1 MTAVT
6 DTIQQ
11 QARPPWYRDV
21 KVLRVVAQVA
31 AVTFAVVVT
40 AILLYT
46 ARTNLA
52 DRGISTDFGFLTQ
65 PTQFE
70 IGESSF
76 SPSEPIWRAVLEG
89 AKNTGLSMAVGI
101 PLTTLLGVLVGIS
114 RLSKNFLVRQAATIY
129 VETLRNIPPLLV
141 ILFTNTVILTLPTIQ
156 EASTPFNLFV
166 ISNRR
171 FAVPSLV
178 NGDNAGLFWVL
189 TLGALVAAAFVWR
202 WRTGVFNTTGR
213 LHHRVLWGFGTFIV
227 LTAAAFLLLG
237 DPISVSRPEILPEER
252 LIVGGATMLAG
263 YATVTLALTLY
274 TASHVAEIV
283 RGSIL
288 AVPKGQTEASF
299 AVGLTNFQRYRFVI
313 LPQAARI
320 AIPPTINQYLNFTK
334 NTSLAI
340 AVGYAE
346 ITVVAVT
353 IIGNGNPA
361 PQTIA
366 ILMLVYLT
374 FSLVTSIV
382 MNIVNRRLQL
392 ATKR

>member
-1 MTAVT
+1 MTAAT
-6 DTIQQ
+6 DTLEHV
-11 QARPPWYRDV
+11 RPPWYRDV
-21 KVLRVVAQVA
+21 KILRIVAQV
-31 AVTFAVVVT
+31 VAVVVAVAVT
-40 AILLYT
+40 TLLLLT
-46 ARTNLA
+46 ARSNLS
-52 DRGISTDFGFLTQ
+52 DRGISTDFGFITQ

-70 IGESSF
+70 IGESGF
-76 SPSEPIWRAVLEG
+76 LPSEPVWRAILEG
-89 AKNTGLSMAVGI
+89 AKNTSLSVAIGL
-101 PLTTLLGVLVGIS
+101 PLTTLLGVLIGIG
-114 RLSKNFLVRQAATIY
+114 RLSKNFLVRQTASIY

-141 ILFTNTVILTLPTIQ
+141 ILFTNTVILTLPIIQ
-156 EASTPFNLFV
+156 EGSTPFGLFV

-171 FAVPSLV
+171 FAMPSIV
-178 NGDNAGLFWVL
+178 NGDNGGLFWLLV
-189 TLGALVAAAFVWR
+189 LGALVAAVVVWR
-202 WRTGVFNTTGR
+202 WRTRVFNETGMS
-213 LHHRVLWGFGTFIV
+213 HHRVVWAFGAFSLISI
-227 LTAAAFLLLG
+227 AAFLILG
-237 DPISVSRPEILPEER
+237 DPISLSRPVLFPEQR
-252 LIVGGATMLAG
+252 LIVGGTTMLAG

-299 AVGLTNFQRYRFVI
+299 AVGLNNFQRYRFVI

-361 PQTIA
+361 PQMIA
-366 ILMLVYLT
+366 ILMLVYLM
-374 FSLVTSIV
+374 FSLLTSLV

-392 ATKR
+392 SSQR

>member
-1 MTAVT
+1 MTAATETVQHVRT
-6 DTIQQ
+6 
-11 QARPPWYRDV
+11 PWYRDV
-21 KVLRVVAQVA
+21 KILRIVAQVG
-31 AVTFAVVVT
+31 AVVLALTVT
-40 AILLYT
+40 TILLLT
-46 ARTNLA
+46 ARSNLA
-52 DRGISTDFGFLTQ
+52 DRGISTDFGFVTQ

-70 IGESSF
+70 IGESGF
-76 SPSEPIWRAVLEG
+76 LPSQPIWRAVLEG
-89 AKNTGLSMAVGI
+89 AKNTGLSIAIGI
-101 PLTTLLGVLVGIS
+101 PLTTLLGVIIGIA
-114 RLSKNFLVRQAATIY
+114 RLSKNFLVRKAASLY

-141 ILFTNTVILTLPTIQ
+141 ILFTNTIILTLPAIQ
-156 EASTPFNLFV
+156 EGATPLGLFV
-166 ISNRR
+166 VSNRR
-171 FAVPSLV
+171 FAMPSIV
-178 NGDNAGLFWVL
+178 NGESAGLFWLIV
-189 TLGALVAAAFVWR
+189 LGALIAAVFVWR
-202 WRTGVFNTTGR
+202 WRTKVFNATGQ
-213 LHHRVLWGFGTFIV
+213 LHHRVAWGLGTFFLISI
-227 LTAAAFLLLG
+227 AAFLALG
-237 DPISVSRPEILPEER
+237 DPILLSKPVLYPEER
-252 LIVGGATMLAG
+252 LIVGGTTMLAG
-263 YATVTLALTLY
+263 YATVTLALVLY

-361 PQTIA
+361 PQTIL
-366 ILMLVYLT
+366 ILMLVYLA
-374 FSLVTSIV
+374 FSLFTSFV

>member
-1 MTAVT
+1 MTAAA
-6 DTIQQ
+6 DTFQH
-11 QARPPWYRDV
+11 ARPPWYRDV
-21 KVLRVVAQVA
+21 RTLRLVAQVG
-31 AVTFAVVVT
+31 AVALAVIVT
-40 AILLYT
+40 AVLLFT
-46 ARTNLA
+46 ARTNLE
-52 DRGISTDFGFLTQ
+52 RKGISTDFGFLSQ

-76 SPSEPIWRAVLEG
+76 SPSDPIWRAVLEG
-89 AKNTGLSMAVGI
+89 AKNTGLSMAIGV
-101 PLTTLLGVLVGIS
+101 PLTTLLGVIVGVS
-114 RLSKNFLVRQAATIY
+114 RLSRNYLVRKAAEIY

-141 ILFTNTVILTLPTIQ
+141 ILYTSTVILTLPTIQ
-156 EASTPFNLFV
+156 EGANPFGLFV
-166 ISNRR
+166 VSNRY
-171 FAVPSLV
+171 FAVPSIV
-178 NGDNAGLFWVL
+178 NGDNAGLFWTIVL
-189 TLGALVAAAFVWR
+189 VALGAAVAVWI
-202 WRTGVFNTTGR
+202 WRTRVFNDTGMP
-213 LHHRVLWGFGTFIV
+213 HHRVLWSFGTFLAIA
-227 LTAAAFLLLG
+227 AAAFFILG
-237 DPISVSRPEILPEER
+237 DPISLSLPELFPAER
-252 LIVGGATMLAG
+252 LIVGGSKMLAG

-288 AVPKGQTEASF
+288 AIPRGQTEASF

-346 ITVVAVT
+346 ITVVMWTV
-353 IIGNGNPA
+353 IGNGNPA
-361 PQTIA
+361 PQSIA

-374 FSLVTSIV
+374 FSLLTSIV

>member
-1 MTAVT
+1 MTAAT
-6 DTIQQ
+6 DTLQHVHT
-11 QARPPWYRDV
+11 PWYRDV
-21 KVLRVVAQVA
+21 KILRIIAQVGA
-31 AVTFAVVVT
+31 VVIALAVTAM
-40 AILLYT
+40 LLLT
-46 ARTNLA
+46 ARSNLA
-52 DRGISTDFGFLTQ
+52 DRGISTDFGFITQ

-76 SPSEPIWRAVLEG
+76 SPSDPIWRAVLEG
-89 AKNTGLSMAVGI
+89 AKNTGLSIAIGL
-101 PLTTLLGVLVGIS
+101 PLTTLLGVVIGIA
-114 RLSKNFLVRQAATIY
+114 RLSKNFLVRKAAAFY

-156 EASTPFNLFV
+156 EGSTPFGLFV
-166 ISNRR
+166 VSNRR
-171 FAVPSLV
+171 FAMPSIV
-178 NGDNAGLFWVL
+178 NGESSGLFWLCV
-189 TLGALVAAAFVWR
+189 LGALVVTVLVWR
-202 WRTGVFNTTGR
+202 WRTKVFNATGQA
-213 LHHRVLWGFGTFIV
+213 HHRVLWGLGTFLLISV
-227 LTAAAFLLLG
+227 GAFLILG
-237 DPISVSRPEILPEER
+237 DPILLSRPVLFAEER
-252 LIVGGATMLAG
+252 LIVGGTTMLAG
-263 YATVTLALTLY
+263 YATVTLALILY

-366 ILMLVYLT
+366 ILMLVYLA
-374 FSLVTSIV
+374 FSLFTSFV

-392 ATKR
+392 ATQR

>member
-1 MTAVT
+1 
-6 DTIQQ
+6 
-11 QARPPWYRDV
+11 
-21 KVLRVVAQVA
+21 
-31 AVTFAVVVT
+31 
-40 AILLYT
+40 
-46 ARTNLA
+46 
-52 DRGISTDFGFLTQ
+52 
-65 PTQFE
+65 
-70 IGESSF
+70 
-76 SPSEPIWRAVLEG
+76 
-89 AKNTGLSMAVGI
+89 
-101 PLTTLLGVLVGIS
+101 
-114 RLSKNFLVRQAATIY
+114 
-129 VETLRNIPPLLV
+129 
-141 ILFTNTVILTLPTIQ
+141 LTLPIIQ
-156 EASTPFNLFV
+156 EGATPFNLFV

-171 FAVPSLV
+171 FAMPSIV
-178 NGDNAGLFWVL
+178 NGDNGGLFWLLV
-189 TLGALVAAAFVWR
+189 LGALVAAVLVWR
-202 WRTGVFNTTGR
+202 WRTRVFNETGR
-213 LHHRVLWGFGTFIV
+213 LHHRVLWAFGAFSLISI
-227 LTAAAFLLLG
+227 AAFLILG
-237 DPISVSRPEILPEER
+237 DPISLSRPVLFPEER
-252 LIVGGATMLAG
+252 LIVGGTTMLAG

-299 AVGLTNFQRYRFVI
+299 AVGLNNFQRYRFVI

-366 ILMLVYLT
+366 ILMLVYLM
-374 FSLVTSIV
+374 FSLVTSLV

-392 ATKR
+392 ASQR

>member
-1 MTAVT
+1 
-6 DTIQQ
+6 
-11 QARPPWYRDV
+11 
-21 KVLRVVAQVA
+21 
-31 AVTFAVVVT
+31 
-40 AILLYT
+40 
-46 ARTNLA
+46 
-52 DRGISTDFGFLTQ
+52 
-65 PTQFE
+65 
-70 IGESSF
+70 
-76 SPSEPIWRAVLEG
+76 
-89 AKNTGLSMAVGI
+89 
-101 PLTTLLGVLVGIS
+101 
-114 RLSKNFLVRQAATIY
+114 
-129 VETLRNIPPLLV
+129 
-141 ILFTNTVILTLPTIQ
+141 
-156 EASTPFNLFV
+156 
-166 ISNRR
+166 
-171 FAVPSLV
+171 
-178 NGDNAGLFWVL
+178 
-189 TLGALVAAAFVWR
+189 
-202 WRTGVFNTTGR
+202 
-213 LHHRVLWGFGTFIV
+213 
-227 LTAAAFLLLG
+227 
-237 DPISVSRPEILPEER
+237 
-252 LIVGGATMLAG
+252 MLAG

-361 PQTIA
+361 PQTIL
-366 ILMLVYLT
+366 ILMLVYLA
-374 FSLVTSIV
+374 FSLFTSFV

>member
-1 MTAVT
+1 MTAT
-6 DTIQQ
+6 ADTLKP
-11 QARPPWYRDV
+11 ARPPWYRDV
-21 KVLRVVAQVA
+21 RVLRVIAQVGA
-31 AVTFAVVVT
+31 VGLAVAVTT
-40 AILLYT
+40 ILLLT
-46 ARTNLA
+46 ARSNLA

-65 PTQFE
+65 STQFE

-76 SPSEPIWRAVLEG
+76 SPSDPIWRAVLEG
-89 AKNTGLSMAVGI
+89 AKNTGLSMAIGI
-101 PLTTLLGVLVGIS
+101 PLTTLLGVLIGVS
-114 RLSKNFLVRQAATIY
+114 RLSKNFLVRKAAAFY

-141 ILFTNTVILTLPTIQ
+141 ILFTNTVILTLPIIQ
-156 EASTPFNLFV
+156 EGSTPFNLFV

-171 FAVPSLV
+171 FAMPSIV
-178 NGDNAGLFWVL
+178 NGDNAGLFWIVVL
-189 TLGALVAAAFVWR
+189 GGLAAAVVVWR
-202 WRTGVFNTTGR
+202 WRTGVFNDTGR
-213 LHHRVLWGFGTFIV
+213 PHHRVIWALG
-227 LTAAAFLLLG
+227 AFLFISTVAYLVLG
-237 DPISVSRPEILPEER
+237 GPIGLSRPVLFPEDR
-252 LIVGGATMLAG
+252 LIVGGTTMLAG

-299 AVGLTNFQRYRFVI
+299 AVGLTDSQRYRFVI

-340 AVGYAE
+340 AIGFAE

-366 ILMLVYLT
+366 ILMLVYLS
-374 FSLVTSIV
+374 FSLFTSVV

-392 ATKR
+392 ASQR

>member
-1 MTAVT
+1 MTVST
-6 DTIQQ
+6 DTLEHV
-11 QARPPWYRDV
+11 RPPWYRDV
-21 KVLRVVAQVA
+21 KVLRIVAQVV
-31 AVTFAVVVT
+31 AVAT
-40 AILLYT
+40 AITITTVLLLT
-46 ARTNLA
+46 ARSNLA
-52 DRGISTDFGFLTQ
+52 DRGISTDFGFITQ

-76 SPSEPIWRAVLEG
+76 SPSDPIWRAVLEG
-89 AKNTGLSMAVGI
+89 AKNTGLIIAVGL
-101 PLTTLLGVLVGIS
+101 PLTTLLGVLIGVA
-114 RLSKNFLVRQAATIY
+114 RLSKNFLVRKAAAFY

-156 EASTPFNLFV
+156 EASTPLDLFV
-166 ISNRR
+166 VSNRR
-171 FAVPSLV
+171 FAMPSIV
-178 NGDNAGLFWVL
+178 NGDSSGLFWLLV
-189 TLGALVAAAFVWR
+189 LGALVAAALVWR
-202 WRTGVFNTTGR
+202 WRTGVFNSTGQD
-213 LHHRVLWGFGTFIV
+213 HHRVLWSLGTFV
-227 LTAAAFLLLG
+227 LISVAAFLMLDG
-237 DPISVSRPEILPEER
+237 PIMLSRPEILPEER
-252 LIVGGATMLAG
+252 LIIGGTTMLAG
-263 YATVTLALTLY
+263 YATVALALILY

-340 AVGYAE
+340 AVGFAE

-366 ILMLVYLT
+366 ILMLVYLA
-374 FSLVTSIV
+374 FSLFLSFV
-382 MNIVNRRLQL
+382 MNRVNRRLQL
-392 ATKR
+392 GTQR

>member
-1 MTAVT
+1 MTVT
-6 DTIQQ
+6 TDKLRH
-11 QARPPWYRDV
+11 ARPPWYRDIR
-21 KVLRVVAQVA
+21 VLRIIAQVGA
-31 AVTFAVVVT
+31 VLFAVTVT
-40 AILLYT
+40 AILLLT

-52 DRGISTDFGFLTQ
+52 ARGISTDFGFLTQ

-76 SPSEPIWRAVLEG
+76 SPADPIWRAILEG
-89 AKNTGLSMAVGI
+89 AKNTSLSIAIGL
-101 PLTTLLGVLVGIS
+101 PLTTILGVVIGVS
-114 RLSKNFLVRQAATIY
+114 RLSKNFLVRQVATIY

-141 ILFTNTVILTLPTIQ
+141 ILFTNTVILTLPIIQ
-156 EASTPFNLFV
+156 EGSTPFNLFV

-171 FAVPSLV
+171 FAMPSIV
-178 NGDNAGLFWVL
+178 NGDNAGLFWMLV
-189 TLGALVAAAFVWR
+189 LGALAAAVVVWR
-202 WRTGVFNTTGR
+202 WRTRVFNETGR
-213 LHHRVLWGFGTFIV
+213 PHHRVVWAFG
-227 LTAAAFLLLG
+227 AFLLISTVAFLVLG
-237 DPISVSRPEILPEER
+237 DPIGISRPVLFPEDR
-252 LIVGGATMLAG
+252 LIVGGTTMLAG
-263 YATVTLALTLY
+263 YATVTIALTLY

-299 AVGLTNFQRYRFVI
+299 AVGLNNFQRYRFVI

-346 ITVVAVT
+346 ITVVAIT

-366 ILMLVYLT
+366 ILMLVYLV
-374 FSLVTSIV
+374 FSLLTSVV
-382 MNIVNRRLQL
+382 MNIVNRRLEL
-392 ATKR
+392 ASQR

>member
-1 MTAVT
+1 MTAAA
-6 DTIQQ
+6 DTLQH
-11 QARPPWYRDV
+11 ARPPWYRDI
-21 KVLRVVAQVA
+21 KVLRIVAQIGAVA
-31 AVTFAVVVT
+31 FAVIVT
-40 AILLYT
+40 VILLLT
-46 ARTNLA
+46 ARSNLA

-76 SPSEPIWRAVLEG
+76 SPADPIWRAVLEG
-89 AKNTGLSMAVGI
+89 AKNTGLSIAIGL
-101 PLTTLLGVLVGIS
+101 PLTTLLGVLIGIS
-114 RLSKNFLVRQAATIY
+114 RLSKNFLVRQVATIY

-156 EASTPFNLFV
+156 EGSTPFNLFV

-171 FAVPSLV
+171 FAMPSIV
-178 NGDNAGLFWVL
+178 NGDNAGLFWIVV
-189 TLGALVAAAFVWR
+189 LGALVAAVVVWR
-202 WRTGVFNTTGR
+202 WRTGVFNDTGR
-213 LHHRVLWGFGTFIV
+213 SHHRVAWAFGAFLLIST
-227 LTAAAFLLLG
+227 AAFLILG
-237 DPISVSRPEILPEER
+237 DPIGVSRPVLFPEER
-252 LIVGGATMLAG
+252 LIVGGTSMLAG

-299 AVGLTNFQRYRFVI
+299 AVGLSNFQRYRFVI

-366 ILMLVYLT
+366 ILMLVYLM
-374 FSLVTSIV
+374 FSLLTSVV

-392 ATKR
+392 ASQR